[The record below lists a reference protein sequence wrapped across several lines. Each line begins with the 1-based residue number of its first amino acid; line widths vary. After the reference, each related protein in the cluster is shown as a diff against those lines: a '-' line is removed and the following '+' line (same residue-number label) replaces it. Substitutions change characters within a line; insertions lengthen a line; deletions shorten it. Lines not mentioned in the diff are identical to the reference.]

1 MSYGLY
7 NASDFL
13 DLNDS
18 VGFDKLE
25 RLLRKAI
32 HFISVT

>member
-18 VGFDKLE
+18 VGFDKLC
-25 RLLRKAI
+25 KAI